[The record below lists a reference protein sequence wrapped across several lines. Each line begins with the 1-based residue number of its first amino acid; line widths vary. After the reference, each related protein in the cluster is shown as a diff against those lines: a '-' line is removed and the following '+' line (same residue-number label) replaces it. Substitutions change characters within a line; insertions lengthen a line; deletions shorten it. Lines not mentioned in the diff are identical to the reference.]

1 MSFNDECL
9 EKLDEFRTRLV
20 ALDPRPFVDELRSLT
35 VLNKDDAEQ
44 ILNEHRNPTTTQK
57 MGEMLDVLKTK
68 GTRGYNVFI
77 KILGKFHGELY
88 TNMTGKIPPESPL
101 EITDSSKYWPPIS
114 VPTLDQV
121 TAMLKELR
129 NVETEL
135 LKMKTTN
142 GRLSKE
148 KKELQERIALLWRRC
163 RVEKEKN
170 LDRDRLE
177 AERNDM
183 MEQLTSVTGKALS
196 YKEELEIANS
206 NLHEL
211 RLNNL
216 QVKRELEKAQ
226 RGLKQQR
233 QKSLQIERTY
243 SQSNSR
249 IREELQEKV
258 SKLEEEL
265 KKIDQGQH
273 HRISQPASMQ
283 NFDNLTNTPIN
294 QQLLQLQTDLEIMTN
309 DRDQAIRK
317 AEDATERAYSI
328 IRELHSAEEKLAK
341 FSQERDDLLITLETQ
356 KDEAEM
362 QKRFVMLAEHQLA
375 RATEERKQA
384 LTEKNSQT
392 EKCARL
398 MLQRDKLI
406 QEQRS
411 LRAEMTTQME
421 RLTSANT
428 RLVKYKRR
436 YRNTSIKL
444 HGEYKQDTEEDT
456 ASTSSEDLNDKA
468 SYDLAPQPKELDP
481 PEEKTDVSTSSDKR
495 SSNATTVSSHTT
507 SSEIASSGH
516 MHDSDDLE
524 EITPRPRDRAHA
536 FSKDNCERRP
546 SDDLIDGCFSKSDFP
561 DGASTDEDS
570 ISYWTSCRQ
579 RGRTQNDSTK
589 VHVNNDEFP
598 LKNPLIGFES
608 LTGSAT
614 KPVRRRERKH
624 NNGLKRR
631 SKSFNDLSSLS
642 LEDELNIDL
651 EFDLPFQDHQGS
663 RSGSSVDGIRE
674 RSLRLINWF
683 SSQKKYQRRRA
694 KENRSQDCGY

>member
-309 DRDQAIRK
+309 EETKPSGRQR
-317 AEDATERAYSI
+317 SH
-328 IRELHSAEEKLAK
+328 RESLQHHQGAALCRRETGKDLQRIHFACLE

-468 SYDLAPQPKELDP
+468 SYDLAPQPKELDHRKRTS
-481 PEEKTDVSTSSDKR
+481 EGRLSLQVSQKTDVSTSSDKR

-598 LKNPLIGFES
+598 LKNPLIGFE
-608 LTGSAT
+608 
-614 KPVRRRERKH
+614 
-624 NNGLKRR
+624 
-631 SKSFNDLSSLS
+631 
-642 LEDELNIDL
+642 
-651 EFDLPFQDHQGS
+651 
-663 RSGSSVDGIRE
+663 
-674 RSLRLINWF
+674 
-683 SSQKKYQRRRA
+683 
-694 KENRSQDCGY
+694 